1 MMLRP
6 GEAKCKGGKQAD
18 HGGQNDHG
26 GGSHGL
32 SPFSQILPHSS
43 RRRFELY
50 QLITSSNHY
59 STAMSRSERGKV
71 VFRIG
76 SFLIALAVAVVALF
90 IPNDGWSLSVVET
103 MVAIFLIVGFA
114 VVAVAST
121 IQHDV

>member
-1 MMLRP
+1 
-6 GEAKCKGGKQAD
+6 
-18 HGGQNDHG
+18 
-26 GGSHGL
+26 
-32 SPFSQILPHSS
+32 
-43 RRRFELY
+43 
-50 QLITSSNHY
+50 
-59 STAMSRSERGKV
+59 MSRSERGKV

-76 SFLIALAVAVVALF
+76 SFLIALAVAVVALL

>member
-1 MMLRP
+1 
-6 GEAKCKGGKQAD
+6 
-18 HGGQNDHG
+18 
-26 GGSHGL
+26 
-32 SPFSQILPHSS
+32 
-43 RRRFELY
+43 
-50 QLITSSNHY
+50 
-59 STAMSRSERGKV
+59 

-76 SFLIALAVAVVALF
+76 SFLIALAVAVIALL

>member
-1 MMLRP
+1 MLRP
-6 GEAKCKGGKQAD
+6 GEANRKSGKQAN
-18 HGGQNDHG
+18 HGNQDDHG
-26 GGSHGL
+26 GGGHGL
-32 SPFSQILPHSS
+32 SPFCRILPCSG

-59 STAMSRSERGKV
+59 STAISSSERGEV

-76 SFLIALAVAVVALF
+76 GLLLALAVPVIALL
-90 IPNDGWSLSVVET
+90 IANDGWSLSLVET
-103 MVAIFLIVGFA
+103 MVAVSLIVGFA